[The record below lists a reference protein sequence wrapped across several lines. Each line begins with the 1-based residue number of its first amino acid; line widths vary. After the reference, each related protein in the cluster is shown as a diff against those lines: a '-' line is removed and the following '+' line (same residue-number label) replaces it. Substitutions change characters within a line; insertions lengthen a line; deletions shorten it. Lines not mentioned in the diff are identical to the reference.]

1 MYYVLLQNNSVTGW
15 WKENWHENLCT
26 SENANIHPQLFR
38 RQQAEFFFY
47 IFFQMNA
54 GQYMTWLIQLKY
66 YNPLIALVFHLSLRV
81 ASSLIAVSNPKAVSW
96 CFSSLLISSLKSFR
110 NGSWSSIDFWILF
123 TSFSLMNESLKISEK
138 SGNIP

>member
-1 MYYVLLQNNSVTGW
+1 MTSW
-15 WKENWHENLCT
+15 WKENWSENLCA

-38 RQQAEFFFY
+38 SSKLNFSSTKFFFKWMLVS
-47 IFFQMNA
+47 IRS
-54 GQYMTWLIQLKY
+54 TWLIQLKY
-66 YNPLIALVFHLSLRV
+66 YNPLIALVFHLSLRD

-110 NGSWSSIDFWILF
+110 NGSWSSIEFWILF
-123 TSFSLMNESLKISEK
+123 TSVSPMNESLKISEK